1 MEKIQVDYEEM
12 YDKSNKIEFLKK
24 LFEQYKKDMYSFNS
38 LAEEIS
44 FLYNL
49 GLFFSEY
56 FEEDINFKQ
65 EEYIQYI
72 FRNASDY
79 YYSIYCYLQGIKI
92 FENNLDILGY
102 D

>member
-56 FEEDINFKQ
+56 FEE
-65 EEYIQYI
+65 
-72 FRNASDY
+72 
-79 YYSIYCYLQGIKI
+79 
-92 FENNLDILGY
+92 
-102 D
+102 

>member
-65 EEYIQYI
+65 EEYIQ
-72 FRNASDY
+72 
-79 YYSIYCYLQGIKI
+79 
-92 FENNLDILGY
+92 
-102 D
+102 

>member
-72 FRNASDY
+72 FRNA
-79 YYSIYCYLQGIKI
+79 
-92 FENNLDILGY
+92 
-102 D
+102 

>member
-49 GLFFSEY
+49 GLFF
-56 FEEDINFKQ
+56 
-65 EEYIQYI
+65 YI
-72 FRNASDY
+72 
-79 YYSIYCYLQGIKI
+79 
-92 FENNLDILGY
+92 
-102 D
+102 